1 LKHKSIKKSGKI
13 NMLLFYNT
21 RGVHNVRI
29 AEARFRIA
37 KDMGLAKGTFSGLDY
52 EWDEKSR

>member
-1 LKHKSIKKSGKI
+1 
-13 NMLLFYNT
+13 MLLFYNT